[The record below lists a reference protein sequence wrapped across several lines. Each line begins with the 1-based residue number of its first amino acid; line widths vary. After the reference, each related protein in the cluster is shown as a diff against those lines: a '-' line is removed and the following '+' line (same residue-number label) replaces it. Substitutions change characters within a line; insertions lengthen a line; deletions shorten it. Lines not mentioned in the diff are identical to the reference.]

1 MLMLMLSVV
10 VMLHADADADRVRE
24 LVRLPAGPSG
34 RDAPLE
40 SGLSARRAQTQQV
53 TPLLELW
60 VDAPP
65 CQARARA
72 REPLL
77 ARGSRAR
84 RAWRLRGF
92 GGHKAWVHGRK
103 IWVEERTNSQAHS
116 TSES

>member
-1 MLMLMLSVV
+1 MLAVAAAVVLIGVADVVVVVVVVVIVVAVVVVLVLVLVLALLLSVV

-24 LVRLPAGPSG
+24 LVRLPAGPSS

-65 CQARARA
+65 CRVVVA
-72 REPLL
+72 
-77 ARGSRAR
+77 SR
-84 RAWRLRGF
+84 WSF
-92 GGHKAWVHGRK
+92 G
-103 IWVEERTNSQAHS
+103 
-116 TSES
+116 